1 MNVQE
6 NTSNTQDAAKQIWET
21 LDAEDSG
28 TKAPPEPVASNST
41 FVEEANP
48 AANAAPAIKADA
60 HAKVSEEDAPTA
72 REQALLD
79 KIAGLESTF
88 GQVQQRL
95 RTAEGHIGGLNN
107 QLKQARQPAGQAAQG
122 DAPTAQQ
129 MQQARTD
136 PEAMKALKKDYPEFA
151 TAMSAVLDERMSEI
165 ERRVAESQPRQS
177 ATQPVATP
185 EDLIQLRN
193 SLVIE
198 SKHEG
203 WEETVRRPEFGG
215 WLQRQPREVQM
226 LSASADPRDAIRL
239 LDLHATANKPASQQ
253 TDQRLTQAAAIPT
266 GRHATSVR
274 QKSTDQ
280 MTDKE
285 FWAYQDELDRN
296 KAKG

>member
-6 NTSNTQDAAKQIWET
+6 DTSNTQDAAAKQIWDT
-21 LDAEDSG
+21 LDAEDNG
-28 TKAPPEPVASNST
+28 TKAPPEPVVST
-41 FVEEANP
+41 STAAEEANP
-48 AANAAPAIKADA
+48 ATPAAPAIKADA
-60 HAKVSEEDAPTA
+60 HAEVSDEAAPTA

-79 KIAGLESTF
+79 RIAGMESQF
-88 GQVQQRL
+88 ERRL

-107 QLKQARQPAGQAAQG
+107 QLKQVRQPATQTAQG

-136 PEAMKALKKDYPEFA
+136 PEAMKSLKKDYPEFA
-151 TAMSAVLDERMSEI
+151 TALSAVLDERLSEVD
-165 ERRVAESQPRQS
+165 RRLGEAQARPS
-177 ATQPVATP
+177 AQQPVATP

-203 WEETVRRPEFGG
+203 WEEIVRKPEFGG

-239 LDLHATANKPASQQ
+239 LDLHATSNKPAPQQ
-253 TDQRLTQAAAIPT
+253 TDQRLAQAAAIPS
-266 GRHATSVR
+266 GRHASSVR